1 MRPCTQNRRRSKFL
15 DEFTSFLFVAPYLVF
30 FIAFALVPLVLCIV
44 LAFCQWDGANSME
57 WIGLQNFLLLFGAL
71 GTGQIASEFWQS
83 VLHTLLFVAVQTPL
97 LIVVPFLV
105 ALLIHKCVRAG
116 KFFMGAFYF
125 PSILSVA
132 TVCIIWYFMFDTNAG
147 ILNNLFGKSIPW
159 LTRQPYAWISLFIL
173 STWWGIG
180 GNMVLYLA
188 GLSNVSKEC
197 LEAAALDGAG
207 PWNSLIHITLPS
219 MRYTLIYVLMMT
231 TLSSFNVFGQP
242 EILTAGGP
250 DSSTTVA
257 MMQIYNTAFGG
268 SKFGRACA
276 MSLLL
281 ALIMVAFT
289 VTSYRMQTKGERQA

>member
-1 MRPCTQNRRRSKFL
+1 MKASMSEKHRTKAL
-15 DEFTSFLFVAPYLVF
+15 DEVSSFLFVVPYLVF
-30 FIAFALVPLVLCIV
+30 FIAFALIPLVLCLT
-44 LAFCQWDGANSME
+44 LAFCQWDGANEIE
-57 WIGLQNFLLLFGAL
+57 WIGLQNFKLLFGAL
-71 GTGQIASEFWQS
+71 GTAQIAKEFWEAI
-83 VLHTLLFVAVQTPL
+83 LHTLLFVAIETPL
-97 LIVVPFLV
+97 LIILPFAV
-105 ALLIHKCVRAG
+105 ALLIHKCKRAG
-116 KFFMGAFYF
+116 NFFMGAFYF

-147 ILNNLFGKSIPW
+147 ILNNLFGQNIPW
-159 LTRQPYAWISLFIL
+159 LTQQPYAWISLFIL
-173 STWWGIG
+173 SSWWGIG

-188 GLSNVSKEC
+188 GLSNVPKDC

-207 PWNSLIHITLPS
+207 PWRSLISITIPC
-219 MRYTLIYVLMMT
+219 MRHTMIYVLMMT

-257 MMQIYNTAFGG
+257 MMEIYNTAFGG

-281 ALIMVAFT
+281 AIIMVAFT
-289 VTSYRMQTKGERQA
+289 ITSYRLQTKGDEL

>member
-1 MRPCTQNRRRSKFL
+1 MLSKKRKGRKNK
-15 DEFTSFLFVAPYLVF
+15 DAPADLPV
-30 FIAFALVPLVLCIV
+30 
-44 LAFCQWDGANSME
+44 
-57 WIGLQNFLLLFGAL
+57 
-71 GTGQIASEFWQS
+71 
-83 VLHTLLFVAVQTPL
+83 L
-97 LIVVPFLV
+97 LIS
-105 ALLIHKCVRAG
+105 G
-116 KFFMGAFYF
+116 KDDPVGDMGRGVERLAKY
-125 PSILSVA
+125 
-132 TVCIIWYFMFDTNAG
+132 Y
-147 ILNNLFGKSIPW
+147 K
-159 LTRQPYAWISLFIL
+159 
-173 STWWGIG
+173 GIG

-207 PWNSLIHITLPS
+207 AWKLLIHITLPA

-289 VTSYRMQTKGERQA
+289 VTSYRLQTKGEKTA

>member
-1 MRPCTQNRRRSKFL
+1 MQPCTEKKRLSKFW
-15 DEFTSFLFVAPYLVF
+15 DECTSFLFVAPYLVF
-30 FIAFALVPLVLCIV
+30 FIAFALVPLVLCLV
-44 LAFCQWDGANSME
+44 LAFCQWDGANPIE
-57 WIGLQNFLLLFGAL
+57 WIGLQNFRLLFGAL

-116 KFFMGAFYF
+116 KFF
-125 PSILSVA
+125 
-132 TVCIIWYFMFDTNAG
+132 
-147 ILNNLFGKSIPW
+147 
-159 LTRQPYAWISLFIL
+159 
-173 STWWGIG
+173 
-180 GNMVLYLA
+180 
-188 GLSNVSKEC
+188 
-197 LEAAALDGAG
+197 
-207 PWNSLIHITLPS
+207 
-219 MRYTLIYVLMMT
+219 IYVLMMT

-289 VTSYRMQTKGERQA
+289 VTSYRLQTKGEKTA

>member
-1 MRPCTQNRRRSKFL
+1 MRPFTKQQRRSKAW
-15 DEFTSFLFVAPYLVF
+15 DEFSSFLFVVPYLVF
-30 FIAFALVPLVLCIV
+30 FIAFALVPLVLCLT
-44 LAFCQWDGANSME
+44 LAFCQWDGANEIE
-57 WIGLQNFLLLFGAL
+57 WIGLQNFKLLFGAL
-71 GTGQIASEFWQS
+71 GTGQIAMEFWQS
-83 VLHTLLFVAVQTPL
+83 VLHTLLFVAIETPL
-97 LIVVPFLV
+97 LIVLPFLV
-105 ALLIHKCVRAG
+105 ALLIHKCRRAG

-147 ILNNLFGKSIPW
+147 ILNNLFKSNIPW
-159 LTRQPYAWISLFIL
+159 LTQQPYAWISLFIL
-173 STWWGIG
+173 SSWWGIG

-188 GLSNVSKEC
+188 GLSNVPKEC

-207 PWNSLIHITLPS
+207 SWQSLVHITLPS
-219 MRYTLIYVLMMT
+219 MRYTMIYVLMMT

-257 MMQIYNTAFGG
+257 MMEIYNTAFGG
-268 SKFGRACA
+268 SRFGRACA
-276 MSLLL
+276 MSVLL

-289 VTSYRMQTKGERQA
+289 ITSYKLQTKGEDL

>member
-1 MRPCTQNRRRSKFL
+1 MRPFTKQQRRSKAW
-15 DEFTSFLFVAPYLVF
+15 DEFSSFLFVVPYLVF
-30 FIAFALVPLVLCIV
+30 FIAFALVPLVLCLT
-44 LAFCQWDGANSME
+44 LAFCQWDGANEIE
-57 WIGLQNFLLLFGAL
+57 WIGLQNFKLLFGAL
-71 GTGQIASEFWQS
+71 GTGQIAMEFWQS
-83 VLHTLLFVAVQTPL
+83 VLHTLLFVAIETPL
-97 LIVVPFLV
+97 LIVLPFLV
-105 ALLIHKCVRAG
+105 ALLIHKCRRAG

-147 ILNNLFGKSIPW
+147 ILNNLFKSNIPW
-159 LTRQPYAWISLFIL
+159 LTQQPYAWISLFIL
-173 STWWGIG
+173 SSWWGIG

-188 GLSNVSKEC
+188 GLSNVPKEC

-207 PWNSLIHITLPS
+207 PWQSLVHITLQS
-219 MRYTLIYVLMMT
+219 MRYTMIYVLMMT

-257 MMQIYNTAFGG
+257 MMEIYNTAFGG
-268 SKFGRACA
+268 SRFGRACA
-276 MSLLL
+276 MSVLL

-289 VTSYRMQTKGERQA
+289 ITSYKLQTKGENL

>member
-1 MRPCTQNRRRSKFL
+1 M
-15 DEFTSFLFVAPYLVF
+15 
-30 FIAFALVPLVLCIV
+30 
-44 LAFCQWDGANSME
+44 
-57 WIGLQNFLLLFGAL
+57 
-71 GTGQIASEFWQS
+71 EFWQS
-83 VLHTLLFVAVQTPL
+83 VLHTLLFVAIETPL
-97 LIVVPFLV
+97 LIVLPFLV
-105 ALLIHKCVRAG
+105 ALLIHKCRRAG

-147 ILNNLFGKSIPW
+147 ILNNLFKSNIPW
-159 LTRQPYAWISLFIL
+159 LTQQPYAWISLFIL
-173 STWWGIG
+173 SSWWGIG

-188 GLSNVSKEC
+188 GLSNVPKEC

-207 PWNSLIHITLPS
+207 PWQSLVHITLPS
-219 MRYTLIYVLMMT
+219 MRYTMIYVLMMT

-257 MMQIYNTAFGG
+257 MMEIYNTAFGG
-268 SKFGRACA
+268 SRFGRACA
-276 MSLLL
+276 MSVLL

-289 VTSYRMQTKGERQA
+289 ITSYKLQTKGENL